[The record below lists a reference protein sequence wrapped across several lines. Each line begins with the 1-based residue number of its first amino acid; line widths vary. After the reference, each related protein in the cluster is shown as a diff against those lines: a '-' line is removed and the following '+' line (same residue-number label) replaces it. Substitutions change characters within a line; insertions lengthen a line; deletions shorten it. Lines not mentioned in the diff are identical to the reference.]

1 MSSRLPRLAIR
12 NVGRNRRRSLITG
25 VTIVFGVAMVLLV
38 RGFTGGMAKLM
49 VDDVVLGR
57 VGAIQ
62 VHRTGYV
69 DNVDSVPTRLNLAYD
84 EALRAKMAAVPHVT
98 GVTGRITFNGLVSN
112 GAQQTMFI
120 GRGLDL
126 SHELEACPRAK
137 TLIAKGAPLEAAD
150 GAAVTLVGSELGES
164 FKLAPGQMLTLQ
176 STSPLGRSNA
186 IDLTVKGLTTSTF
199 PFENKRVVTL
209 PLETAQQLVGLEG
222 RVTEYVVA
230 VDDLAALDD
239 TANALRAALG
249 PDFEV
254 HTWRELQPF
263 VRDLINRQNFV
274 LGAIAF
280 VLFVIVLT
288 GIINTMLMSV
298 FERVREIGTLLAVG
312 VRRRQVM
319 QMFLIEAAVIGA
331 AGGVLGALVGRAA
344 LFAFATKGIVFKLS
358 GVSGANVL
366 RPFATNGFTAMAVA
380 VATLGAIAAALWPA
394 FRASRLNPVE
404 ALRQ

>member
-62 VHRTGYV
+62 VHRAGYV
-69 DNVDSVPTRLNLAYD
+69 DNVDSVPTRLNLPYD

-137 TLIAKGAPLEAAD
+137 TLIAKGAPLEPAD
-150 GAAVTLVGSELGES
+150 GTAVTLVGSELGES
-164 FKLAPGQMLTLQ
+164 FKLSPGQMLTLQ
-176 STSPLGRSNA
+176 STSPSGRANA
-186 IDLTVKGLTTSTF
+186 LDLTVKGLTTSTF

-239 TANALRAALG
+239 TANALRATLG

-288 GIINTMLMSV
+288 GIVNTMLMSV

-319 QMFLIEAAVIGA
+319 QMFLVEAAVIGA
-331 AGGVLGALVGRAA
+331 VGGLLGALVGRAA
-344 LFAFATKGIVFKLS
+344 LFAFAAKGIVFKLS

-380 VATLGAIAAALWPA
+380 VAVVGAIAAALWPA